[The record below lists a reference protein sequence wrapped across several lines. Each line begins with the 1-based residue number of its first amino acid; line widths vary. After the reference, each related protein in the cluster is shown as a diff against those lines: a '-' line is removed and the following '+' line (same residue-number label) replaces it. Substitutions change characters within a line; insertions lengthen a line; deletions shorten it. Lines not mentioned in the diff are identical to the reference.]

1 MLVAN
6 VLAKLDATRDE
17 LEQHQ
22 RDLRAMDKLIT
33 ALQDQKT
40 TIIREISALEC
51 KISDLEDELDD
62 CS

>member
-1 MLVAN
+1 MAN

-17 LEQHQ
+17 LEQHK

-40 TIIREISALEC
+40 TITKEIAALEC
-51 KISDLEDELDD
+51 KIMELEDELDG
-62 CS
+62 

>member
-6 VLAKLDATRDE
+6 VLAKLDATRDD
-17 LEQHQ
+17 LEQHK

-40 TIIREISALEC
+40 TIIKEISALEC
-51 KISDLEDELDD
+51 KIMELEDELDA
-62 CS
+62 

>member
-1 MLVAN
+1 MLMAN
-6 VLAKLDATRDE
+6 VLAKLDATRED

-40 TIIREISALEC
+40 TITKEIAALEF
-51 KISDLEDELDD
+51 KIMELEDELDG
-62 CS
+62 

>member
-1 MLVAN
+1 MLMAN
-6 VLAKLDATRDE
+6 VLAELDATRED

-40 TIIREISALEC
+40 TITKEIAALEC
-51 KISDLEDELDD
+51 KIMELEDELDG
-62 CS
+62 

>member
-17 LEQHQ
+17 LEQHK
-22 RDLRAMDKLIT
+22 RDLRAMDKIIT

-40 TIIREISALEC
+40 TITKEIAALEC
-51 KISDLEDELDD
+51 KIMELEDELDG
-62 CS
+62 

>member
-6 VLAKLDATRDE
+6 VLAKLDATRED

-22 RDLRAMDKLIT
+22 RDLRAMDKLIA

-40 TIIREISALEC
+40 TITKEIAALEC
-51 KISDLEDELDD
+51 KIMESEDELDA
-62 CS
+62 

>member
-1 MLVAN
+1 MLMAN

-40 TIIREISALEC
+40 TITKEIAALEC
-51 KISDLEDELDD
+51 KIMELEDELDG
-62 CS
+62 